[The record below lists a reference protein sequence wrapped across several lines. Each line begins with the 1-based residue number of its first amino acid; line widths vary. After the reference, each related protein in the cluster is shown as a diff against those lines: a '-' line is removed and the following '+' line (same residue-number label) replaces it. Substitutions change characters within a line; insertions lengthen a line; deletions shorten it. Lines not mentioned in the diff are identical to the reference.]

1 MSRFEKKQNHV
12 FLIRNSFSTSFF
24 FHGKKN
30 KRTHLELVNA
40 TIAKTQLAARVCFTV
55 HVTEVITFNGFRR
68 IIVLF
73 ELFKGLKQ
81 RA

>member
-1 MSRFEKKQNHV
+1 ME
-12 FLIRNSFSTSFF
+12 
-24 FHGKKN
+24 KKN

-55 HVTEVITFNGFRR
+55 HVTEVITFNGFRH